1 MAYVPLDNI
10 SNFPNWIFLPKIVP
24 LAYDDTLSYYE
35 FLCKVL
41 VKLNELID
49 FCDQLNLN
57 VEELKSAV
65 DTLTTLVN
73 GFDTRITAVEGDVQT
88 LNTAVASINDAIATI
103 NGTLDSLQ
111 AQIYDEERYRI
122 AGDAAVRDDLTS
134 ALNTYAASINTQVQ
148 NLTNIVN
155 DITPTLESY
164 DARITALEEATIGT
178 LTPAS
183 VNRIFSAD
191 FRHLDTV
198 EYEIV
203 DEVTDGENPSIY
215 IGDNIGGWSTAPS
228 LTSSFSLVRF
238 KSSGDASHLIIKNVL
253 PYYYSRKGNGGEGF
267 ALSALLWNGTGVQY
281 FEIAPLYTVQQ
292 AMDGVQTSGGSTG
305 STNHRL
311 FADFKLELNQESGNY
326 DLHIFNGRNTYV
338 STNNLALMALFVT
351 DTVKTNAEML
361 SLWNCNGLQAK
372 NIAKNVTASVL
383 AESKAYTDAKTVE
396 AKSYADSA
404 AQSAATGAVAT
415 AEDFA
420 IGLRDALS
428 DGIDADMAQ
437 TNSYELQGQDN
448 TSGGASSTLAG
459 VFDFDPGV
467 THNVYKNTRILECSG
482 LHYQDTSVTPPVD
495 YIDPRIMILN
505 IALSASDLTFNSNT
519 WTKICAIDL
528 ADLFEEPDDDYIK
541 PLAGRALA
549 LTGTQYLSGSMSSNN
564 SVQFR
569 VYNNSGTIE
578 LQARYFGENRTG
590 IQVFVNG
597 IVVFDY
603 VNT

>member
-65 DTLTTLVN
+65 ETLTTLVN
-73 GFDTRITAVEGDVQT
+73 GFDERITGLETNMTTLQGAVD
-88 LNTAVASINDAIATI
+88 SINETITTI

-122 AGDAAVRDDLTS
+122 AGDAAVREDLTS
-134 ALNTYAASINTQVQ
+134 ALNTYAATINTQVQ

-155 DITPTLESY
+155 DITPTLASY
-164 DARITALEEATIGT
+164 DARITALEEASAGT
-178 LTPAS
+178 LTVTPS
-183 VNRIFSAD
+183 NRFFSAD
-191 FRHLDTV
+191 FRHLETID
-198 EYEIV
+198 YEIV
-203 DEVTDGENPSIY
+203 NEVEGGTNPSIVLTA
-215 IGDNIGGWSTAPS
+215 NAGGWSSSPS
-228 LTSSFSLVRF
+228 LTSSFTLIGF

-253 PYYYSRKGNGGEGF
+253 PYYYNGAKTEGF
-267 ALSALLWNGTGVQY
+267 ALSALLWNGTSVQY
-281 FEIAPLYTVQQ
+281 FEIGDLYTINQ
-292 AMDGVQTSGGSTG
+292 AIAGVQTSGGTTG
-305 STNHRL
+305 SNNHRL
-311 FADFKLELNQESGNY
+311 FADFKIAVNQETGNF
-326 DLHIFNGRNTYV
+326 DLYIYNGRNTYV
-338 STNNLALMALFVT
+338 NTNNLRLLALFLT
-351 DTVKTNAEML
+351 DTVLTQPKDIIKF
-361 SLWNCNGLQAK
+361 WNTDGLQAEF
-372 NIAKNVTASVL
+372 IAKQANASTL
-383 AESKAYTDAKTVE
+383 TDAKAYTDAKTVE

-404 AQSAATGAVAT
+404 AQTAATGAVAT
-415 AEDFA
+415 AEDYA
-420 IGLRDALS
+420 VGLRDALS
-428 DGIDADMAQ
+428 DAIDVDMAQ
-437 TNSYELQGQDN
+437 TNSYALQGEDA
-448 TSGGASSTLAG
+448 TSGGASSTILG
-459 VFDFDPGV
+459 VFDFDQGV

-482 LHYQDTSVTPPVD
+482 MHYVDVSVDPQID

-519 WTKICAIDL
+519 WTKICEIDL
-528 ADLFEEPDDDYIK
+528 EELFTIPNDDYIK

-549 LTGTQYLSGSMSSNN
+549 LTGTQYLTGSMSSNN

-569 VYNNSGTIE
+569 VYNNAGTIE